1 MASPDVAAGAS
12 QIHGASQ
19 RPASFAG
26 VKRYPAASTPSAV
39 TLGVIPV
46 FMTGPRGSGCSC
58 ATAAEAARSRSA
70 CHPFLISFQ
79 DLKPRRRQADSS
91 GERTARA
98 QAKRIRNATACS
110 LGQCCC
116 DPIYSPSSASFHF
129 SGSCEPSGSTRAI
142 MRCSSRRDGV
152 STLMRRAKFPNQPP
166 MRTVTPSCA
175 EIPPT
180 VTSNGTASPI
190 GAPAGT
196 QAFTC
201 VTPA

>member
-1 MASPDVAAGAS
+1 MASPDVAAGSS

-39 TLGVIPV
+39 TLGVIPM
-46 FMTGPRGSGCSC
+46 FTTGPRGSVGSC

-70 CHPFLISFQ
+70 CHPCLISFQ
-79 DLKPRRRQADSS
+79 DLKLRRRQADSS

-110 LGQCCC
+110 LGQCCG
-116 DPIYSPSSASFHF
+116 DPMYSPSSASLHF
-129 SGSCEPSGSTRAI
+129 SGSCEPSGSTRDRA
-142 MRCSSRRDGV
+142 RSSRRDGQ
-152 STLMRRAKFPNQPP
+152 SALMRRAKSTNQPP